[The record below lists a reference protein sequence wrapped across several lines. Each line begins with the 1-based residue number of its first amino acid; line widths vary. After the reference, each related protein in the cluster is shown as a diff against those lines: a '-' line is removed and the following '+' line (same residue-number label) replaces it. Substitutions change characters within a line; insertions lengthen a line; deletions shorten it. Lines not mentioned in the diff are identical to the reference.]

1 MLVRSF
7 APVLLYCDYGVCDA
21 QQGYEMREAAWV
33 VYARSFG
40 SLAKFEDDISK
51 AAMHAT
57 MLAVHDAIP
66 VTSVGVS
73 FSLQYMPL
81 PDCPPCRQTFSVIHS
96 VLCRCLDNPTLC
108 MAGCFIQA
116 LHVPILDVED
126 LIAFFNEPEVRYL
139 SQFYHFT
146 LVMESPLPILEEERI
161 DLGVGEGPSQDWADI
176 VPDPPATPS
185 SIALNATHSSP
196 APPATPSC
204 PPPPEAVDLVAMCR
218 GHEQRVKTLEA
229 RLSDC
234 EQSLIRFGLLMDQS
248 IGRLDDHL
256 AQVIVTQKKDGRALH
271 EIRGVIHAL
280 VAEVGKDAVDERL
293 ASLQQQHQHQQF
305 QQRQKPPHQAFAP
318 PAAAPIAAF
327 YGKPPPR
334 QTAEW
339 GDREPH
345 DHRDEPWKR
354 QGRPGRRG
362 RGHM

>member
-1 MLVRSF
+1 
-7 APVLLYCDYGVCDA
+7 
-21 QQGYEMREAAWV
+21 MREAAWV

-40 SLAKFEDDISK
+40 SLAKFEDDIAK

-66 VTSVGVS
+66 VTSVS
-73 FSLQYMPL
+73 EPFSMQYLPL
-81 PDCPPCRQTFSVIHS
+81 PDCLPCRQTFSVIHS

-126 LIAFFNEPEVRYL
+126 LIAFFNEPEVSYL
-139 SQFYHFT
+139 SQFHCFIFA
-146 LVMESPLPILEEERI
+146 MESPLPVLEEERI
-161 DLGVGEGPSQDWADI
+161 DLGVGEGPSQDWAD
-176 VPDPPATPS
+176 VVSDQPVTPCTPAS
-185 SIALNATHSSP
+185 LATLTSP

-204 PPPPEAVDLVAMCR
+204 PPPPEALDLVAMCK

-280 VAEVGKDAVDERL
+280 VAEVGKEAVDERL
-293 ASLQQQHQHQQF
+293 AALQQQHQHQQF
-305 QQRQKPPHQAFAP
+305 QQRQKPQHQAFSP
-318 PAAAPIAAF
+318 PTAAPIAAF
-327 YGKPPPR
+327 YGKPQR
-334 QTAEW
+334 QPVEW
-339 GDREPH
+339 ADREPQE
-345 DHRDEPWKR
+345 HRDEPWKR